1 MTKEEIYIA
10 ALDNC
15 LSREKEE
22 LDKTRRHMCWV
33 CPYYG
38 YYQCQNIM
46 REDINKKINPDAFIA
61 AGLIEEGY
69 IKPYTGSM
77 SVEIPYS
84 EVSLKPTKEKTQR
97 VKWLNDT
104 YFTIPQ
110 KETKYNIYDKNDD
123 IIYSASTIE
132 DVADYINNLTIK
144 KIEEEN

>member
-15 LSREKEE
+15 LGRKNDDFGLENCHK
-22 LDKTRRHMCWV
+22 
-33 CPYYG
+33 CPYFG
-38 YYQCQNIM
+38 MGCCQDEL
-46 REDINKKINPDAFIA
+46 REGIACHTDPDDFIA

-69 IKPYTGSM
+69 IKPYIS
-77 SVEIPYS
+77 SVSIAIPYT

-110 KETKYNIYDKNDD
+110 KE
-123 IIYSASTIE
+123 
-132 DVADYINNLTIK
+132 
-144 KIEEEN
+144 